1 MRWPKLSI
9 PLKMPQTL
17 KEIICAFPGWSG
29 LSILISSEKKSFSI
43 CYLWLDNSF
52 YVVIYYSYLIIHNS
66 GLWKVNCTI
75 EYMYLHWKKPF
86 TLFCNSIKNSDIK
99 VIFHSDKVRM
109 HQFCPPTTNEKLVLN
124 GMYVRNAYLLS
135 FKILFHPLK
144 CM

>member
-1 MRWPKLSI
+1 MAK
-9 PLKMPQTL
+9 
-17 KEIICAFPGWSG
+17 AFHSSQNAPNTKRNNLCFSR
-29 LSILISSEKKSFSI
+29 LIRTIYLDLIWKKSFSI
-43 CYLWLDNSF
+43 CYLWLGNSF

-66 GLWKVNCTI
+66 GLWKVNYTI
-75 EYMYLHWKKPF
+75 EYRYLQRNKPF

-109 HQFCPPTTNEKLVLN
+109 HQFCPPTTSEKLVLN